1 MRLLLFGFIGFLAST
16 SINAQLEKVIH
27 QTFEIEDVSRINL
40 DFVEDYAVEVII
52 WAGNNIMT
60 ETQIHLYGASSA
72 ILKHFIEKEK
82 RYELVL
88 DNTDGIVDLY
98 NFDKERKAIR
108 TKNGECIE
116 QVKLRI
122 FVPDHFESINDS
134 TLSKKVKN
142 SNGD

>member
-1 MRLLLFGFIGFLAST
+1 MRLLLIGFFGLIAST
-16 SINAQLEKVIH
+16 GIYAQLEKVIH

-40 DFVEDYAVEVII
+40 DFVDDYSVEVIL

-60 ETQIHLYGASSA
+60 ETQIHLYGASPV
-72 ILKHFIEKEK
+72 ILKHFVEKEK

-122 FVPDHFESINDS
+122 FVPDNFESLNDS
-134 TLSKKVKN
+134 SLTKKVKT
-142 SNGD
+142 SDGD

>member
-1 MRLLLFGFIGFLAST
+1 MRILITFTLTLFSICCAS
-16 SINAQLEKVIH
+16 AQLEKVLH
-27 QTFEIEDVSRINL
+27 QTFEIGEADKINL
-40 DFVEDYAVEVII
+40 DLKGEYKIEL
-52 WAGNNIMT
+52 WAGNTVMT
-60 ETQIHLYGASSA
+60 ETQIRLTDASPA
-72 ILKHFIEKEK
+72 ILKHFVEKEK

-122 FVPDHFESINDS
+122 FVPDNFESLNDS
-134 TLSKKVKN
+134 SLTKKVKT
-142 SNGD
+142 SDGD